1 VVGLL
6 AVAAAAAVAIAIG
19 AGMVLGPA
27 THGGRIGR
35 ELLGGDP
42 GAALR
47 AIGNQLSGNFGLLAS
62 NFWAWW
68 GPLMV
73 VVAGLVSVRRPEL
86 LRSIPDWVLRVVGT
100 AALASALLIVLNDT
114 GVTAAAGIGLA
125 LIAMLAWS
133 ALEPARAPDPVPPR
147 PSVPRA

>member
-6 AVAAAAAVAIAIG
+6 AVAVAAAVAVALG
-19 AGMVLGPA
+19 AGLLLGPV
-27 THGGRIGR
+27 THGGRVAH
-35 ELLGGDP
+35 ELLGSDP

-47 AIGNQLSGNFGLLAS
+47 AVGRQLSGNFGLLAS

-73 VVAGLVSVRRPEL
+73 VVAAFVSVNRPAL
-86 LRSIPDWVLRVVGT
+86 LRSVPDWVLRVVGT
-100 AALASALLIVLNDT
+100 AALGSVLLIVLNDT

-125 LIAMLAWS
+125 LLAMLAWS
-133 ALEPARAPDPVPPR
+133 ALEPARAPDPVPSR
-147 PSVPRA
+147 SSVPRA